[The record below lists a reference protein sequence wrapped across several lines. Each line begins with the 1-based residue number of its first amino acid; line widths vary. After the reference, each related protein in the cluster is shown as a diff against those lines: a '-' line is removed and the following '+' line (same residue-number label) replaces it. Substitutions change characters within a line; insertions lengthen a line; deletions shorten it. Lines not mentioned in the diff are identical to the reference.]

1 MIGLKME
8 RKKEMIYPNEVS
20 TWLAYSS
27 NQLELLQGL
36 LEY

>member
-1 MIGLKME
+1 MGK
-8 RKKEMIYPNEVS
+8 KKEMIYLNEVLIWS
-20 TWLAYSS
+20 AYSS